1 MTKKLQRNPKLWL
14 MALATTTAVA
24 IGYKVYEYIQS
35 NDDTSS
41 TEENGEG
48 NEEKVQKSSR
58 ATTTEHSGLPFS
70 LGLTS
75 RDKKYTDKSIALTLS
90 HSILS
95 SKLPLN
101 DMLLNS
107 QNVTFILPP
116 NLNEDDLTFNLSDYN
131 LPSTLINNYKLLK
144 CSNIQGYFTI
154 LKNLKPDLLL
164 LCSDDLGISKSMMP
178 KDLSR
183 FIKQIITLDQN
194 KEDIYTKVAP
204 IFVH

>member
-1 MTKKLQRNPKLWL
+1 

-24 IGYKVYEYIQS
+24 IGYKVYETYIQS
-35 NDDTSS
+35 NNDTSS
-41 TEENGEG
+41 NEQEGMEEN
-48 NEEKVQKSSR
+48 EERAQKSSK
-58 ATTTEHSGLPFS
+58 ATTTDHSGLPFS
-70 LGLTS
+70 LGFIS
-75 RDKKYTDKSIALTLS
+75 RGEKYTDKSIALTLS

-164 LCSDDLGISKSMMP
+164 LCSDDLGISKSSMP
-178 KDLSR
+178 KDMSR

-194 KEDIYTKVAP
+194 KDDIYTKVAP